1 MKLAIVFG
9 VLLSVALV
17 MGDVSDIESGDPPQ
31 AHATVDYYDNW
42 NASNPC
48 PPVAAREKACTTGSC
63 GANLLVTKYAIPID
77 CKLLEVSN
85 GGKVTPT
92 AWHTEVFSE
101 VSDEPDEVASGYVV
115 NGITGSN
122 TTLSQKVNAAQIDD
136 PGFCCALCQQWD
148 GTTGDYADLPKCTF
162 YQHFPLY
169 GRGTGT
175 CFMYTGTNRPVC
187 RSKVL
192 DDNSISIVGA
202 ACSNPELNHD
212 PHLVGAHGT
221 PYDFS
226 GLPDQSF
233 ALISDEHLEV
243 NMRLTGYL
251 DERTESATLLKDGKA
266 VRTWIRELGIMWVD
280 YMGKQHRLSML
291 ARPGKISKRGPGLL
305 RSAFLDGKAVSRL
318 QAGESFVGAGG
329 LVLKMIAVTTE
340 GPYEVDQYNLVID
353 GVLDLD
359 LRLRVAHKLLQTEGE
374 SRCHFSLGV
383 NSITPTENIHGV
395 LGQTYRK
402 DHAQRAEE
410 FSLIAAKLH
419 HNIQADGP
427 EGLGFLDGVAAD
439 YKTSGVLTAD
449 SKFNVYNPAVVRAT

>member
-1 MKLAIVFG
+1 ML
-9 VLLSVALV
+9 
-17 MGDVSDIESGDPPQ
+17 
-31 AHATVDYYDNW
+31 
-42 NASNPC
+42 C
-48 PPVAAREKACTTGSC
+48 
-63 GANLLVTKYAIPID
+63 
-77 CKLLEVSN
+77 
-85 GGKVTPT
+85 
-92 AWHTEVFSE
+92 
-101 VSDEPDEVASGYVV
+101 
-115 NGITGSN
+115 
-122 TTLSQKVNAAQIDD
+122 
-136 PGFCCALCQQWD
+136 FCLCS
-148 GTTGDYADLPKCTF
+148 
-162 YQHFPLY
+162 

-175 CFMYTGTNRPVC
+175 CFMYFSSGKPKC
-187 RSKVL
+187 RSTTL

-202 ACSNPELNHD
+202 ACSNPDINHD

-233 ALISDEHLEV
+233 ALVSDERLEI
-243 NMRLTGYL
+243 NMKLTGYL
-251 DERTESATLLKDGKA
+251 DDRLESATLLKDGKA

-291 ARPGKISKRGPGLL
+291 ARPGQILKRGPGLL
-305 RSAFLDGKAVSRL
+305 RSAFLDGKAISRL
-318 QAGESFVGAGG
+318 EAGETFVGAGG
-329 LVLKMIAVTTE
+329 LVLKMIGVTKE
-340 GPYEVDQYNLVID
+340 GPYDVDQYNLVID
-353 GVLDLD
+353 GLLDLD

-374 SRCHFSLGV
+374 SRCHFSLGF

-410 FSLIAAKLH
+410 FSLVAAKLH

-449 SKFNVYNPAVVRAT
+449 SKFNVYNPAGRAARV

>member
-1 MKLAIVFG
+1 MNVLVLFVA
-9 VLLSVALV
+9 LLSVACV
-17 MGDVSDIESGDPPQ
+17 TADNGDASGKKL
-31 AHATVDYYDNW
+31 TVDYYEHW
-42 NASNPC
+42 NASDPC
-48 PPVAAREKACTTGSC
+48 PAFKAREKACTTGSC
-63 GANLLVTKYAIPID
+63 GSNLLVSQYGIPID
-77 CKLLEVSN
+77 CSLLIVSN

-92 AWHTEVFSE
+92 HWHELVFAAVE
-101 VSDEPDEVASGYVV
+101 DENDDVAMGYVV
-115 NGITGSN
+115 DGITGSN
-122 TTLSQKVNAAQIDD
+122 ETFGGKVNAAQIDD
-136 PGFCCALCQQWD
+136 PGNCCALCQMWD
-148 GTTGDYADLPKCTF
+148 GTGDYEGLPKCTF

-175 CFMYTGTNRPVC
+175 CFMYFGSYRPLC
-187 RSKVL
+187 RSTTL
-192 DDNSISIVGA
+192 DLNSISIIGS
-202 ACSNPELNHD
+202 ACNNPQLNHD

-233 ALISDEHLEV
+233 ALVSDERLEI

-266 VRTWIRELGIMWVD
+266 VRTWIRELGILWVD
-280 YMGKQHRLSML
+280 YMGMTHRLSML
-291 ARPGKISKRGPGLL
+291 ARPGKVTQRGPGLL
-305 RSAFLDGKAVSRL
+305 RSAFLDGKAVARL
-318 QAGESFVGAGG
+318 QAGESYVGAGG
-329 LVLKMIAVTTE
+329 FKLKMIGLVKE

-353 GVLDLD
+353 GLLDLD
-359 LRLRVAHKLLQTEGE
+359 LHLRVAHQLLQSEGE
-374 SRCHFSLGV
+374 SRCHFSLSI
-383 NSITPTENIHGV
+383 NSITATENIHGV

-427 EGLGFLDGVAAD
+427 DGAGFLDGVASD

-449 SKFNVYNPAVVRAT
+449 SKFNVFTAGLSRSI